1 MKATFTEKS
10 ISSKQVI
17 NKPTLKRK
25 IGYIDEEVSFT
36 RFKLAQLEIG
46 KKGAATEK
54 GSEEGN
60 ST

>member
-1 MKATFTEKS
+1 MKATFTEKTVL
-10 ISSKQVI
+10 SKQVI

-25 IGYIDEEVSFT
+25 VGYIDEEVSFT

-46 KKGAATEK
+46 KEGDATEK

>member
-1 MKATFTEKS
+1 MKATFTEKTVL
-10 ISSKQVI
+10 SKQVI

-25 IGYIDEEVSFT
+25 VGYIDEEVSFT

-46 KKGAATEK
+46 KEGDTTEK

>member
-25 IGYIDEEVSFT
+25 VGYVDEEVSFT

-46 KKGAATEK
+46 QKRAATEK

>member
-1 MKATFTEKS
+1 MKATFTEKTFL
-10 ISSKQVI
+10 SKQVI

-25 IGYIDEEVSFT
+25 VGYIDEEVSFT

-46 KKGAATEK
+46 KEGDVTEK